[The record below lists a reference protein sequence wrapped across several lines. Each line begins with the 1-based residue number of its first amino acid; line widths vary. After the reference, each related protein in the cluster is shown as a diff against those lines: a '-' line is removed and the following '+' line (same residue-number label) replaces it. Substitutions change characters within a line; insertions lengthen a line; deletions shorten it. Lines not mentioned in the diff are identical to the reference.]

1 MNFRQAYWDEPLLM
15 EKRSAPDTDVDL
27 ADLVP
32 AKIRRDQLAIPN
44 RSEHDVVRHFTR
56 LSQMN
61 FGIDT
66 GFYPLGSC
74 TMKFNP
80 KFTEELAALPTVTR
94 IHPDQ
99 DESTV
104 QGALRVLY
112 ELQDLLARIAGMDAI
127 TLQPAAGAQ
136 GEYTG
141 LLLAQAYHRERG
153 EERHEVIIPDTAHG
167 TNPPSAGLLAVHPI
181 ETPPKDGRVDLKAL
195 EAAAGPST

>member
-1 MNFRQAYWDEPLLM
+1 MPHCSPRRVGIPRRPCNACSARWGPSGELPPSLLGRAALNG
-15 EKRSAPDTDVDL
+15 EAIRP

-32 AKIRRDQLAIPN
+32 TKIRRDHLGIPN
-44 RSEHDVVRHFTR
+44 LSEHDVVRHFTR

-94 IHPDQ
+94 IHPDH

-104 QGALRVLY
+104 
-112 ELQDLLARIAGMDAI
+112 
-127 TLQPAAGAQ
+127 
-136 GEYTG
+136 
-141 LLLAQAYHRERG
+141 
-153 EERHEVIIPDTAHG
+153 
-167 TNPPSAGLLAVHPI
+167 
-181 ETPPKDGRVDLKAL
+181 
-195 EAAAGPST
+195 

>member
-1 MNFRQAYWDEPLLM
+1 M
-15 EKRSAPDTDVDL
+15 EKRSAPDSPIDL

-32 AKIRRDQLAIPN
+32 AKIRRDHLAIPN
-44 RSEHDVVRHFTR
+44 LSEHDVVRHFTR

-112 ELQDLLARIAGMDAI
+112 ELQDLLARIAGMEAV

-136 GEYTG
+136 GEYTS
-141 LLLAQAYHRERG
+141 LLLPPAEHPARRG
-153 EERHEVIIPDTAHG
+153 EPHEVV
-167 TNPPSAGLLAVHPI
+167 NP
-181 ETPPKDGRVDLKAL
+181 
-195 EAAAGPST
+195 

>member
-1 MNFRQAYWDEPLLM
+1 M

-32 AKIRRDQLAIPN
+32 AKIRRQHLAIPN
-44 RSEHDVVRHFTR
+44 LSEHDVVRHFTR

-112 ELQDLLARIAGMDAI
+112 ELQDLLARIAGMDAV

-153 EERHEVIIPDTAHG
+153 EQRHEVIIPDTAHA
-167 TNPPSAGLLAVHPI
+167 TNPASAGMLGVDLLEIPS
-181 ETPPKDGRVDLKAL
+181 KDGRGDLQAL
-195 EAAAGPST
+195 EAAAGPQTPPLLPA

>member
-15 EKRSAPDTDVDL
+15 EKRSAPDSAIDL
-27 ADLVP
+27 ADLIP

-44 RSEHDVVRHFTR
+44 LSEHDVVRHFTR

-66 GFYPLGSC
+66 GFYPLGSG

-80 KFTEELAALPTVTR
+80 KFTEELAALPTAAR

-104 QGALRVLY
+104 QGALSLLY
-112 ELQDLLARIAGMDAI
+112 ELQDLLAKIAGMDAV
-127 TLQPAAGAQ
+127 TLQPAAGHPSAC
-136 GEYTG
+136 TG
-141 LLLAQAYHRERG
+141 LLLAPADPRG
-153 EERHEVIIPDTAHG
+153 RRA
-167 TNPPSAGLLAVHPI
+167 
-181 ETPPKDGRVDLKAL
+181 
-195 EAAAGPST
+195 

>member
-1 MNFRQAYWDEPLLM
+1 M

-32 AKIRRDQLAIPN
+32 AKIRRQHLAIPN
-44 RSEHDVVRHFTR
+44 LSEHDVVRHFTR

-112 ELQDLLARIAGMDAI
+112 ELQDLLARIAGMDAV
-127 TLQPAAGAQ
+127 TLQPAAGGQ
-136 GEYTG
+136 GEDNR
-141 LLLAQAYHRERG
+141 LLLPPPNHPEPGEGRAQ
-153 EERHEVIIPDTAHG
+153 VSLPPPPHG
-167 TNPPSAGLLAVHPI
+167 
-181 ETPPKDGRVDLKAL
+181 
-195 EAAAGPST
+195 

>member
-1 MNFRQAYWDEPLLM
+1 M
-15 EKRSAPDTDVDL
+15 EKRSAREVPIDVSE
-27 ADLVP
+27 LVP
-32 AKIRRDQLAIPN
+32 PKLRREGLAIPN
-44 RSEHDVVRHFTR
+44 RAEFDVVRHFTR

-112 ELQDLLARIAGMDAI
+112 ELQDLLARIAGMDAV

-153 EERHEVIIPDTAHG
+153 EERQEVIIPDTAHG
-167 TNPPSAGLLAVHPI
+167 PNP
-181 ETPPKDGRVDLKAL
+181 
-195 EAAAGPST
+195 

>member
-1 MNFRQAYWDEPLLM
+1 M

-32 AKIRRDQLAIPN
+32 AKIRRQHLAIPN
-44 RSEHDVVRHFTR
+44 LSEHDVVRHFTR

-104 QGALRVLY
+104 QGALRLLY
-112 ELQDLLARIAGMDAI
+112 ELQDLLARIAGMDAV

-136 GEYTG
+136 AGHNG
-141 LLLAQAYHRERG
+141 LPLARAHHPARG
-153 EERHEVIIPDTAHG
+153 GQRRHASLARTAHG
-167 TNPPSAGLLAVHPI
+167 TN
-181 ETPPKDGRVDLKAL
+181 
-195 EAAAGPST
+195 

>member
-1 MNFRQAYWDEPLLM
+1 
-15 EKRSAPDTDVDL
+15 
-27 ADLVP
+27 
-32 AKIRRDQLAIPN
+32 
-44 RSEHDVVRHFTR
+44 
-56 LSQMN
+56 MN

-112 ELQDLLARIAGMDAI
+112 ELQDLLARIAGMDAV

-153 EERHEVIIPDTAHG
+153 EERHWGNIPRTAQG
-167 TNPPSAGLLAVHPI
+167 ANPPAAASVWVELLL
-181 ETPPKDGRVDLKAL
+181 DDLK
-195 EAAAGPST
+195 

>member
-1 MNFRQAYWDEPLLM
+1 
-15 EKRSAPDTDVDL
+15 
-27 ADLVP
+27 
-32 AKIRRDQLAIPN
+32 
-44 RSEHDVVRHFTR
+44 
-56 LSQMN
+56 
-61 FGIDT
+61 
-66 GFYPLGSC
+66 
-74 TMKFNP
+74 MKFNP
-80 KFTEELAALPTVTR
+80 KFTEELAALPSVTR

-112 ELQDLLARIAGMDAI
+112 ELQDLLARIAGMDAV

-167 TNPPSAGLLAVHPI
+167 TNPASAGMLGFDLI
-181 ETPPKDGRVDLKAL
+181 EIASKDGRVDLKAL
-195 EAAAGPST
+195 EATARSRSGKCAPGTGTSPSWCERTPTSSGWAGTGSRRSPTAPC

>member
-1 MNFRQAYWDEPLLM
+1 M

-32 AKIRRDQLAIPN
+32 AKIRRQHLAIPN
-44 RSEHDVVRHFTR
+44 LSEHDVVRHFTR

-94 IHPDQ
+94 LHPDQ
-99 DESTV
+99 DEATV
-104 QGALRVLY
+104 QGALHLLY
-112 ELQDLLARIAGMDAI
+112 ELQELLAKISGMDAV
-127 TLQPAAGAQ
+127 TLQPAAGGQ
-136 GEYTG
+136 GE
-141 LLLAQAYHRERG
+141 
-153 EERHEVIIPDTAHG
+153 
-167 TNPPSAGLLAVHPI
+167 
-181 ETPPKDGRVDLKAL
+181 
-195 EAAAGPST
+195 

>member
-1 MNFRQAYWDEPLLM
+1 M

-32 AKIRRDQLAIPN
+32 AKIRRQHLAIPN
-44 RSEHDVVRHFTR
+44 LSEHDVVRHFTR

-99 DESTV
+99 EDRKSTRLNSSHSQISYAV
-104 QGALRVLY
+104 FCLKKKKKGPKIPEKKQGSHY
-112 ELQDLLARIAGMDAI
+112 LQ
-127 TLQPAAGAQ
+127 
-136 GEYTG
+136 
-141 LLLAQAYHRERG
+141 
-153 EERHEVIIPDTAHG
+153 
-167 TNPPSAGLLAVHPI
+167 
-181 ETPPKDGRVDLKAL
+181 
-195 EAAAGPST
+195 

>member
-1 MNFRQAYWDEPLLM
+1 M
-15 EKRSAPDTDVDL
+15 EKRSAPDADVDL

-44 RSEHDVVRHFTR
+44 LSEHDVVRHFTR

-112 ELQDLLARIAGMDAI
+112 ELQDLLARIAGMDAV

-136 GEYTG
+136 GEDTG
-141 LLLAQAYHRERG
+141 LLLPPAYHREAGQVRQDG
-153 EERHEVIIPDTAHG
+153 RTPQTAHG
-167 TNPPSAGLLAVHPI
+167 ANA
-181 ETPPKDGRVDLKAL
+181 
-195 EAAAGPST
+195 

>member
-1 MNFRQAYWDEPLLM
+1 M
-15 EKRSAPDTDVDL
+15 EKRSAPDSPIDL

-44 RSEHDVVRHFTR
+44 LSEHDVVRHFTR

-80 KFTEELAALPTVTR
+80 KFTEELAALPSVTR

-112 ELQDLLARIAGMDAI
+112 ELQSLLARIAGMDAI
-127 TLQPAAGAQ
+127 TLQPAAG
-136 GEYTG
+136 GPGGYTRRLPSHTDHPEG
-141 LLLAQAYHRERG
+141 G
-153 EERHEVIIPDTAHG
+153 GERHGGSLPATAHG
-167 TNPPSAGLLAVHPI
+167 TDPP
-181 ETPPKDGRVDLKAL
+181 PPR
-195 EAAAGPST
+195 

>member
-1 MNFRQAYWDEPLLM
+1 
-15 EKRSAPDTDVDL
+15 
-27 ADLVP
+27 
-32 AKIRRDQLAIPN
+32 
-44 RSEHDVVRHFTR
+44 
-56 LSQMN
+56 MN

-112 ELQDLLARIAGMDAI
+112 ELQDLLARIAGMDAV

-136 GEYTG
+136 SEFTG
-141 LLLAQAYHRERG
+141 LLLAQAYHRG
-153 EERHEVIIPDTAHG
+153 GPEERHEVIIPHTPHS
-167 TNPPSAGLLAVHPI
+167 TNPAPGGMVGVGLT
-181 ETPPKDGRVDLKAL
+181 EMSTKDGTGHFKATD
-195 EAAAGPST
+195 AGARAGDGTA

>member
-1 MNFRQAYWDEPLLM
+1 VNFRQAYWDEPLLM

-32 AKIRRDQLAIPN
+32 AKIRRQQLAIPN
-44 RSEHDVVRHFTR
+44 LSEHDVVRHFTR

-80 KFTEELAALPTVTR
+80 KFAEELSALPTVTR

-104 QGALRVLY
+104 QGALRLLY
-112 ELQDLLARIAGMDAI
+112 ELQGLLATIAGMDAV

-141 LLLAQAYHRERG
+141 LLLAPT
-153 EERHEVIIPDTAHG
+153 RHTAR
-167 TNPPSAGLLAVHPI
+167 
-181 ETPPKDGRVDLKAL
+181 TPPRPGCSD
-195 EAAAGPST
+195 ST

>member
-1 MNFRQAYWDEPLLM
+1 
-15 EKRSAPDTDVDL
+15 
-27 ADLVP
+27 
-32 AKIRRDQLAIPN
+32 
-44 RSEHDVVRHFTR
+44 FTR

-112 ELQDLLARIAGMDAI
+112 ELQDLLARIAGMDAV

-136 GEYTG
+136 GEYPG
-141 LLLAQAYHRERG
+141 LLLARAYHRERG
-153 EERHEVIIPDTAHG
+153 EARRRVIVPERATRPEPRGPGRWASRTGSGRSARCRGWGRRAGPTPGTTTALIRPGKCGRG
-167 TNPPSAGLLAVHPI
+167 TEPWRSWSGPPPPPSG
-181 ETPPKDGRVDLKAL
+181 GRRRAQRSFRPCR
-195 EAAAGPST
+195 A

>member
-1 MNFRQAYWDEPLLM
+1 M
-15 EKRSAPDTDVDL
+15 EKRSAPDSAIDL

-44 RSEHDVVRHFTR
+44 LSEHDVVRHFTR

-94 IHPDQ
+94 IHPNQ
-99 DESTV
+99 AE
-104 QGALRVLY
+104 
-112 ELQDLLARIAGMDAI
+112 
-127 TLQPAAGAQ
+127 PPAQ
-136 GEYTG
+136 GP
-141 LLLAQAYHRERG
+141 L
-153 EERHEVIIPDTAHG
+153 P
-167 TNPPSAGLLAVHPI
+167 
-181 ETPPKDGRVDLKAL
+181 AL
-195 EAAAGPST
+195 TKRRDVPARSQGWAPAT

>member
-1 MNFRQAYWDEPLLM
+1 M
-15 EKRSAPDTDVDL
+15 EKRSAPDSAIDL

-32 AKIRRDQLAIPN
+32 GKIRRGHLAIPN
-44 RSEHDVVRHFTR
+44 LSEHDVVRHFTR

-112 ELQDLLARIAGMDAI
+112 ELQDLLARIAGMDAV

-136 GEYTG
+136 GGYTG
-141 LLLAQAYHRERG
+141 LLLAPAYHPGGGG
-153 EERHEVIIPDTAHG
+153 ESHEVIIPDTAHG
-167 TNPPSAGLLAVHPI
+167 TNPPSSGLS
-181 ETPPKDGRVDLKAL
+181 RVDLI
-195 EAAAGPST
+195 EIPSKDG

>member
-1 MNFRQAYWDEPLLM
+1 M
-15 EKRSAPDTDVDL
+15 EKRSAPDSPIDL

-32 AKIRRDQLAIPN
+32 AKIRRDHLGIPN
-44 RSEHDVVRHFTR
+44 LSEHDVVRHFTR

-99 DESTV
+99 DEATV
-104 QGALRVLY
+104 QGSLRGLY
-112 ELQDLLARIAGMDAI
+112 DLEDLLARIAGMDAG
-127 TLQPAAGAQ
+127 TLEPAAGAQ
-136 GEYTG
+136 GEYTAV
-141 LLLAQAYHRERG
+141 LLAQACQRERAA
-153 EERHEVIIPDTAHG
+153 ERHELIIPDT
-167 TNPPSAGLLAVHPI
+167 
-181 ETPPKDGRVDLKAL
+181 
-195 EAAAGPST
+195 

>member
-1 MNFRQAYWDEPLLM
+1 
-15 EKRSAPDTDVDL
+15 
-27 ADLVP
+27 
-32 AKIRRDQLAIPN
+32 
-44 RSEHDVVRHFTR
+44 
-56 LSQMN
+56 MN

-112 ELQDLLARIAGMDAI
+112 ELQDLLARIAGMDAV

-141 LLLAQAYHRERG
+141 LLLAQAYHREPG
-153 EERHEVIIPDTAHG
+153 AQRHQGIIPQTAHG
-167 TNPPSAGLLAVHPI
+167 TNPASAGNVRLSLH
-181 ETPPKDGRVDLKAL
+181 ESPPHDG
-195 EAAAGPST
+195 